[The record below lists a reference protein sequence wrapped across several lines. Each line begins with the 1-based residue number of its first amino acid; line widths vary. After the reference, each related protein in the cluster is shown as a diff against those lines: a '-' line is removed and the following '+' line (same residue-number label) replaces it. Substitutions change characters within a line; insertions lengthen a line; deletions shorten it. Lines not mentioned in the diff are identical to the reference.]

1 MNIISTTQ
9 ELQSKSQN
17 LQENEILLD
26 VRTPEEFCQ
35 GHISGAVNLD
45 ICRPDIVQEIK
56 RLNPSKT
63 YIVYCKSGGRSKIAS
78 LLMEKQ
84 GFHVINSTVGMM
96 HWIKDNLPYEA
107 S

>member
-45 ICRPDIVQEIK
+45 ISSPSIMQDIIK
-56 RLNPSKT
+56 LDSTKI
-63 YIVYCKSGGRSKIAS
+63 YIVYCRSGGRSQMAS
-78 LLMEKQ
+78 LLMEQ
-84 GFHVINSTVGMM
+84 RGLQVVNSKVGML
-96 HWIKDNLPYEA
+96 HWVKDGL
-107 S
+107 SVTI

>member
-9 ELQSKSQN
+9 ELQFKSQN

-26 VRTPEEFCQ
+26 VRTPEEFNQ
-35 GHISGAVNLD
+35 GHIAGAVNFD
-45 ICRPDIVQEIK
+45 ISRPDIVQEIK
-56 RLNPSKT
+56 RLDASKT
-63 YIVYCKSGGRSKIAS
+63 YIIYCKSGGRSQIAS

-84 GFHVINSTVGMM
+84 GFYVINSAVGMM
-96 HWIKDNLPYEA
+96 HWVKDNLPYET